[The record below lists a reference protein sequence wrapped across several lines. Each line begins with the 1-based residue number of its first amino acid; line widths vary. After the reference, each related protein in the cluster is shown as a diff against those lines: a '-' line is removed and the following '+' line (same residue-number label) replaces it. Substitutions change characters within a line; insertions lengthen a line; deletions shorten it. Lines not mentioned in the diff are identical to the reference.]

1 MATTL
6 RVFGIPLLALAAAVV
21 RADDQPLAGGHPAG
35 DEKQTAIGEK
45 DKPAKKQTATKKGEK
60 KEAANH
66 DSAKTTEKPNKGP
79 QAADKT
85 TGSQKTTGPQKPSEA
100 EREQAAMALVREH
113 HPDLVELL
121 KRLKATKEKDY
132 RQAVRELYRDSQR
145 LESFRQ
151 RDEERYSLE
160 LRAWQLASRIRLLTA
175 KLSLEDRPELQEELK
190 TALAE
195 QAEVRLAIRKLE
207 RDRLA
212 VRLSKLDEEIAG
224 LTARRDE
231 ELKRGFDRLLNAALN
246 ARSAKEKR
254 VATKKEKA
262 SGRPEGTQRPATGA
276 NGEPPTETIA
286 PNP

>member
-6 RVFGIPLLALAAAVV
+6 RVFGIPLLALAAVVV

-35 DEKQTAIGEK
+35 DVKQSAGENA
-45 DKPAKKQTATKKGEK
+45 DKPAKKQAAAKKGDK

-85 TGSQKTTGPQKPSEA
+85 TAPQKTAGPQKPSEA

-145 LESFRQ
+145 LENFRQ
-151 RDEERYSLE
+151 RDEERYGLE

-212 VRLSKLDEEIAG
+212 LRLSKLDEEIAS

-246 ARSAKEKR
+246 ARSAKDKM

-262 SGRPEGTQRPATGA
+262 SGRPEGTQRPPTGA
-276 NGEPPTETIA
+276 HGEPPTETIA